1 MNGNSHNANDVTA
14 ASNMNGN
21 VTAATNSDIVDNE
34 KGREKF
40 HTYYSIVLTHFHT
53 MKIGTYLI
61 R

>member
-34 KGREKF
+34 KGREEISYILF
-40 HTYYSIVLTHFHT
+40 LY
-53 MKIGTYLI
+53 
-61 R
+61 